1 MRKIQILDRT
11 HDRASFDCGED
22 ALNKYLRETARQHN
36 EKGIS
41 KTFVYVDT
49 DSPETILGFF
59 TLSICEIVTEGLP
72 RKYSKRLP
80 KKVPAAKLGRLAVS
94 RACQGQQI
102 GGILMVEAMK
112 RTLAVADNFGIVGFF
127 VDAKNDRAQ
136 KFYEGFG
143 FVELQVNPRVLF
155 LPLKTLIEADR

>member
-11 HDRASFDCGED
+11 HDRVSFDCGED

-59 TLSICEIVTEGLP
+59 TLAICEIVTEGLP

>member
-11 HDRASFDCGED
+11 YDRVSFDCGED

>member
-11 HDRASFDCGED
+11 YDRVSFDCGED

-59 TLSICEIVTEGLP
+59 TLAICEIVTEGLP